1 MYVGNSIVRCAVHVK
16 VTHADCSFDKTIA
29 SGNCELTDKTKPDM
43 NLPSTFSRWLSKKK
57 IAHCCCW

>member
-43 NLPSTFSRWLSKKK
+43 NLPSTFSRWL
-57 IAHCCCW
+57 